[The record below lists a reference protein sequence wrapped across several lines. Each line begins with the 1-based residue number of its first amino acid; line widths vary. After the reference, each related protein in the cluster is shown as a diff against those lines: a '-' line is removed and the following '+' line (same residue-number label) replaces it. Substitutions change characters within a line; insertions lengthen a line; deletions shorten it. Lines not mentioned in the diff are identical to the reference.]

1 MREEKERKRVQGQ
14 RLCAARAL
22 KTAAPTNIRTT
33 LAMPIAL
40 SPTIVRDRQGVEGGF
55 KTRLGTPLR
64 RENESP
70 IYSRRQS
77 LVSVSSG
84 GLKAPLSVFLN

>member
-40 SPTIVRDRQGVEGGF
+40 SPTIVRDRQGVEG
-55 KTRLGTPLR
+55 KSKQDWALLCAERM
-64 RENESP
+64 RERE
-70 IYSRRQS
+70 
-77 LVSVSSG
+77 
-84 GLKAPLSVFLN
+84 